1 MEIIKY
7 LQMEHCRH
15 LIPFFLKRL
24 FLVGSF
30 LLSFASFSLA
40 QSSSS
45 LGHIHLAGA
54 DSTKVASS
62 LSSPVSPP
70 WQQLLSELSEME
82 DFENTAWEDYEED
95 LEELSQHPMN
105 LNAASREDLERLP
118 FLTASQVENILYYN
132 YRYGGLKTMGEL
144 VLIPSISWYQR
155 QLMGYF
161 FYVADVQQKQG
172 FPTLRNIAKYGKHEV
187 MGMLKVPFYERK
199 GDVMGEDGKSNDGY
213 MGYRY
218 KHNVRYQFRYGDYV
232 KLGFVGAQDA
242 GEPFGAG
249 KNNLGYDFY
258 SFYLQVR
265 KLGRWKN
272 ITLGRYR
279 LHEGLGLI
287 LNNDFSFGKLSV
299 LSSMGRSSNV
309 IKVHSSR
316 SSANYLQGV
325 AATYTLAKGLDLTG
339 FFSYRKIDATLSGA
353 GGIKTILKTGL
364 HRTIKEIQKQ
374 DVASNTLVGG
384 NISYRSNGWHV
395 GATGFFT
402 SFSHPLTPNKT
413 ELYKRFYPQGYE
425 FWNASVDYGYTSHR
439 WTIAGE
445 TATGNSN
452 AIATLNSASYLF
464 TDHFSLMA
472 LQRFYSA
479 RYYSLF
485 SNSFSEGSSVQD
497 ENGVYLGFT
506 WNPAS
511 RWSLTAYS
519 DFAYFVWPKYHTQE
533 STRSWDNLLS
543 ILYHPSKS
551 CTLGARVRY
560 KERAGTITERLRF
573 YASITGLN
581 WSSKTSLDYTISKQK
596 ATGNDEDADYEES
609 NPSRGY
615 LLDESFGWRWRWL
628 KLSGAFGYFHTHDYD
643 SRIYAYEP
651 GLLYQMSFGSYYGEG
666 IRYALVARSEIGK
679 HLLLIMKLGTTD
691 YFDRNHISSGLQEIS
706 RSSQTDL
713 EIQVKWKF

>member
-1 MEIIKY
+1 MQY
-7 LQMEHCRH
+7 CHH
-15 LIPFFLKRL
+15 LITALLQKL
-24 FLVGSF
+24 LLVGGF
-30 LLSFASFSLA
+30 VIFFAPFMFA
-40 QSSSS
+40 QSP
-45 LGHIHLAGA
+45 
-54 DSTKVASS
+54 SS
-62 LSSPVSPP
+62 LSSESSPSSLGSSPSSLGSSPASPP

-118 FLTASQVENILYYN
+118 FLTTSQVEDILYYN

-144 VLIPSISWYQR
+144 ALIPSITWYQR

-172 FPTLRNIAKYGKHEV
+172 FPTLRNMAKYGKHEV

-339 FFSYRKIDATLSGA
+339 FFSYRKIDATLSDA

-445 TATGNSN
+445 TATGSCN
-452 AIATLNSASYLF
+452 AIATLNSVSYLF

-506 WNPAS
+506 WTPAS
-511 RWSLTAYS
+511 RWSVAAYS

-533 STRSWDNLLS
+533 STQSWDNLVS
-543 ILYHPSKS
+543 ILFQPAKS
-551 CTLGARVRY
+551 CTIGARVRY
-560 KERAGTITERLRF
+560 KERAGMITERFRL
-573 YASITGLN
+573 YATVTREN
-581 WSSKTSLDYTISKQK
+581 WSSKTSVDYTVSKEK
-596 ATGNDEDADYEES
+596 RNGAGSDEDMDYEES

-615 LLDESFGWRWRWL
+615 LVNENLGWRWQWL
-628 KLSGAFGYFHTHDYD
+628 KLSGVCGYFHTHDYD

-679 HLLLIMKLGTTD
+679 HLLLIAKLGTTD

-706 RSSQTDL
+706 HSSQTDM
-713 EIQVKWKF
+713 EIQVKWKL